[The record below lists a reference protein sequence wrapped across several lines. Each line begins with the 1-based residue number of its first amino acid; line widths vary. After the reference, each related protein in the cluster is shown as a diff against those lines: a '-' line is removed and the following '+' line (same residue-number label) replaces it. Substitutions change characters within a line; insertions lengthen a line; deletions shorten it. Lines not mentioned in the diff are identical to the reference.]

1 MDSACC
7 DAAGML
13 VFLATV
19 KAGAVC
25 LKSCG
30 RKECRAGPVTDVTVT
45 VRGTWRHLG
54 RHDGQSRVDRL
65 SKTGCVTWV
74 SDKDSGGLH
83 SENMVGNLRDGLL
96 VCQYGCS
103 EVSGAEYE
111 GAALRWRSL
120 DVGSR

>member
-1 MDSACC
+1 
-7 DAAGML
+7 ML
-13 VFLATV
+13 VFLAIV

-45 VRGTWRHLG
+45 VTVRETWRHLE

-65 SKTGCVTWV
+65 SKTECVTWV

-83 SENMVGNLRDGLL
+83 SENMVGNLSDRLL

-103 EVSGAEYE
+103 EASQ
-111 GAALRWRSL
+111 ALDIR
-120 DVGSR
+120 VQP

>member
-7 DAAGML
+7 DAVSML
-13 VFLATV
+13 VFLGTV

-45 VRGTWRHLG
+45 VRETWRHLE

-65 SKTGCVTWV
+65 SKTECVTWV

-83 SENMVGNLRDGLL
+83 SENMVGNLSDGLL
-96 VCQYGCS
+96 VCQYVYS
-103 EVSGAEYE
+103 EASQ
-111 GAALRWRSL
+111 ALDMR
-120 DVGSR
+120 VQP